1 MHVHKN
7 DTVVIISGNFK
18 GKQGKVLKVFPET
31 NRVIVEGVNI
41 VKRHTRASQ
50 KNPQGGILQKEGAI
64 HLTLIDPE
72 KVTVELATQVARVAE
87 SCETTALMVGGS
99 TLISASH
106 LDDVVKAIKDAVIA
120 VINS

>member
-7 DTVVIISGNFK
+7 DTVMIISGNFK

-64 HLTLIDPE
+64 HVSNVMVVDPKTSE
-72 KVTVELATQVARVAE
+72 PTRVGYKYVTD
-87 SCETTALMVGGS
+87 TTTGKKKKMR
-99 TLISASH
+99 ISRRT
-106 LDDVVKAIKDAVIA
+106 
-120 VINS
+120 NEMF

>member
-7 DTVVIISGNFK
+7 DTVVIITGNFK

-64 HLTLIDPE
+64 HVSNVMVVDPKTSE
-72 KVTVELATQVARVAE
+72 PTRVGYKYVTDATTGKKKKMR
-87 SCETTALMVGGS
+87 
-99 TLISASH
+99 ISRRT
-106 LDDVVKAIKDAVIA
+106 
-120 VINS
+120 NEMF